1 MCVLAKYPAL
11 KAGLFL
17 LEVAAQ
23 FSPTTAHVRQRT
35 CAAGDVGREGD
46 ERNINKIKKK
56 CRNMKR
62 ALHQTITPIC
72 FSPAK
77 RRSVLC
83 VMRSDTLIRG
93 RETERERGEDEGEQR
108 RKGDGWGERLER
120 ASGDHVSSDQE
131 AEKVQGTS

>member
-35 CAAGDVGREGD
+35 CAAGGVGREGD
-46 ERNINKIKKK
+46 ERNINKTKKK

-72 FSPAK
+72 LRPAK

-93 RETERERGEDEGEQR
+93 RETGRERER
-108 RKGDGWGERLER
+108 
-120 ASGDHVSSDQE
+120 
-131 AEKVQGTS
+131 